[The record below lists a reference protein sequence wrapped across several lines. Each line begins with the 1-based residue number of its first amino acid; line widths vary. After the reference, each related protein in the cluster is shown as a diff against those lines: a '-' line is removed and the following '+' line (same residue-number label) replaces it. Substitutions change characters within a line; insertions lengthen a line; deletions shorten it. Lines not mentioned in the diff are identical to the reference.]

1 MANKPKPTARWKI
14 RKKKPNYVYTN
25 YINNTPKLII
35 ELEAINLRTVKPFN
49 CKEMEWYIL
58 IQPNI
63 TITLAV
69 SYYNDFVK

>member
-1 MANKPKPTARWKI
+1 MMDW
-14 RKKKPNYVYTN
+14 
-25 YINNTPKLII
+25 L
-35 ELEAINLRTVKPFN
+35 AINLRIVKPFN
-49 CKEMEWYIL
+49 CKEMEWYIV